1 MMRSRSERTSMVD
14 VVGTLSSS
22 LQGPYSSHP
31 SGFAPAL
38 KSSESAPVLFAVA
51 GIHAENDEPVVG
63 CRLVLL
69 AVQPAAVVGLPRDGG
84 QRHRRDRREGE
95 DGGAAGGALARR
107 CGRRSAAVSAAA
119 AEAVAHAAT
128 AAECLHVE

>member
-1 MMRSRSERTSMVD
+1 MMRSRPERERTSMGD
-14 VVGTLSSS
+14 VVGTLLSS
-22 LQGPYSSHP
+22 LQGPYSTHP

-38 KSSESAPVLFAVA
+38 KSNKSAPVLFAVA

-63 CRLVLL
+63 RRLVLL

-95 DGGAAGGALARR
+95 DGGAAGRHAQRRRRRRREGRHVGHRHRDLLGDDGAHL
-107 CGRRSAAVSAAA
+107 
-119 AEAVAHAAT
+119 
-128 AAECLHVE
+128 